1 MRSNKRGPRRSRNS
15 AQADSCADDDNDAD
29 PGPLDQRPAVG
40 TAKPQWTES
49 STADRRAGVLVESRR
64 RRGWESWYPASVAF
78 DTHAAVKTLTDA
90 GADEALAVAVIEVAR
105 EASTEAT
112 GDLVTRSHFD
122 AALAQLESRLAW
134 RLVTAGIAIA
144 AVVVAA
150 LRFLG

>member
-1 MRSNKRGPRRSRNS
+1 MSHR
-15 AQADSCADDDNDAD
+15 
-29 PGPLDQRPAVG
+29 PLPAARQLPTLPEIVRD
-40 TAKPQWTES
+40 TLP
-49 STADRRAGVLVESRR
+49 VM
-64 RRGWESWYPASVAF
+64 AF

-90 GADEALAVAVIEVAR
+90 GADEALAVAVVEVAR

-112 GDLVTRSHFD
+112 GELVTRAHFD
-122 AALAQLESRLAW
+122 TALAQLESRLAW

>member
-1 MRSNKRGPRRSRNS
+1 MRPVAGRGGWN
-15 AQADSCADDDNDAD
+15 
-29 PGPLDQRPAVG
+29 
-40 TAKPQWTES
+40 
-49 STADRRAGVLVESRR
+49 GVRDTLPVM
-64 RRGWESWYPASVAF
+64 AL

-90 GADEALAVAVIEVAR
+90 GADEALAVAVVEVAR

-112 GDLVTRSHFD
+112 GELVTRSHFD
-122 AALAQLESRLAW
+122 TALAQLESRLAW

>member
-1 MRSNKRGPRRSRNS
+1 MVPCRVM
-15 AQADSCADDDNDAD
+15 A
-29 PGPLDQRPAVG
+29 L
-40 TAKPQWTES
+40 
-49 STADRRAGVLVESRR
+49 
-64 RRGWESWYPASVAF
+64 

-90 GADEALAVAVIEVAR
+90 GADEALAVAVVEVAR

-112 GDLVTRSHFD
+112 GELVTRAHFD
-122 AALAQLESRLAW
+122 TALAQLESRLAW

>member
-1 MRSNKRGPRRSRNS
+1 MRWGDTLPVMT
-15 AQADSCADDDNDAD
+15 
-29 PGPLDQRPAVG
+29 L
-40 TAKPQWTES
+40 
-49 STADRRAGVLVESRR
+49 
-64 RRGWESWYPASVAF
+64 

-90 GADEALAVAVIEVAR
+90 GADEALAVAVVEVAR

-112 GDLVTRSHFD
+112 GELVTRAHFD
-122 AALAQLESRLAW
+122 TALAQLESRLAW